1 MVGKAGRSGR
11 RPAATALPAAEPPHS
26 ERRCGRP
33 KKEKEPPQAE
43 KKRKREDS
51 QENGGSS
58 STSEPEAGASSA
70 MTRSNASIASD
81 IAEEVLGIW
90 ERASIPTIRFD
101 KIKERILKTLTK
113 WNEIRRL
120 QESHAKCTAFSTSL
134 DQLFDIAPA
143 DVEERLNSSSNP
155 NHAAPGEGGKD
166 SVRRHMWY
174 LVPEQVILCLFDDMV
189 SDKEKKV
196 ADALVALP
204 APRYFAPGKPN
215 LQPVIRLLTDTRPSL
230 AVFVTE
236 RSWLLF
242 KLFRLDTA
250 WLLTEPATW
259 PLSPAYQELRDLT
272 RDMKVVND
280 SAERAVKDVQEYAN
294 MTRDAGHIDDVILVG
309 IDHRCRLSH
318 LRKADLNDI
327 I

>member
-1 MVGKAGRSGR
+1 MR
-11 RPAATALPAAEPPHS
+11 RPGAMHSARFMASSIYLLKMQPLSSIWAMKAREQTVVEKMAQIVALLYGPYYLKSRLSTSPLATTWNSTIHSWHTSRSSPAA
-26 ERRCGRP
+26 
-33 KKEKEPPQAE
+33 A
-43 KKRKREDS
+43 RK
-51 QENGGSS
+51 G
-58 STSEPEAGASSA
+58 
-70 MTRSNASIASD
+70 
-81 IAEEVLGIW
+81 L
-90 ERASIPTIRFD
+90 
-101 KIKERILKTLTK
+101 
-113 WNEIRRL
+113 
-120 QESHAKCTAFSTSL
+120 
-134 DQLFDIAPA
+134 
-143 DVEERLNSSSNP
+143 
-155 NHAAPGEGGKD
+155 D

-189 SDKEKKV
+189 SDKEKKKV

-204 APRYFAPGKPN
+204 APRYFARESQIPA
-215 LQPVIRLLTDTRPSL
+215 T
-230 AVFVTE
+230 
-236 RSWLLF
+236 
-242 KLFRLDTA
+242 

-259 PLSPAYQELRDLT
+259 PLSPAYQELKDLT

>member
-1 MVGKAGRSGR
+1 MLSTVQVPRGFRMRCPGAMHSACFMASCIYLLKMQLVSTIWAIKAREQTVVEKMAQIVALLYGPYYLKSRLSTSAPR
-11 RPAATALPAAEPPHS
+11 HDLEFYYSLLAYISVEPAAA
-26 ERRCGRP
+26 
-33 KKEKEPPQAE
+33 
-43 KKRKREDS
+43 RK
-51 QENGGSS
+51 G
-58 STSEPEAGASSA
+58 
-70 MTRSNASIASD
+70 
-81 IAEEVLGIW
+81 L
-90 ERASIPTIRFD
+90 
-101 KIKERILKTLTK
+101 
-113 WNEIRRL
+113 
-120 QESHAKCTAFSTSL
+120 
-134 DQLFDIAPA
+134 
-143 DVEERLNSSSNP
+143 
-155 NHAAPGEGGKD
+155 D

-189 SDKEKKV
+189 SDKEKKKV

-204 APRYFAPGKPN
+204 APRYFALGKPN
-215 LQPVIRLLTDTRPSL
+215 FQPVIRLLTDTRPSL

-309 IDHRCRLSH
+309 IDHCFRLSH
-318 LRKADLNDI
+318 LRKADLNNI